1 MKILIGEESLFE
13 LVKHQVVNFF
23 MACPNE
29 LIEIKKV
36 LHEVLKRTS
45 HCFSASTNK
54 YYHDNSGLVFNPY
67 HSGQY
72 AIFLYFLANQLWK
85 TNPNSRQIA
94 DKIYYL
100 NKTLNGLDIFY
111 EVEMPSIFFLDH
123 PVGSVLGRA
132 KYGDGFSFSQNC
144 TVGNN
149 HGIYPEIGKNVVLH
163 SGAKILG
170 SCKIGNDVVVS
181 ANCYIKDQNVLD
193 GCLVFGVSPNL
204 IFKKSVA

>member
-1 MKILIGEESLFE
+1 MKILIGKESLFQ
-13 LVKHQVVNFF
+13 LVKHQVVNLF
-23 MACPNE
+23 MANPNE

-36 LHEVLKRTS
+36 FPVVLKRTS

-54 YYHDNSGLVFNPY
+54 YYRDKNRLVFNPY

-72 AIFLYFLANQLWK
+72 TIFLYFLSNQLWK
-85 TNPNSRQIA
+85 TNPHAKQIA

-100 NKTLNGLDIFY
+100 NKTLNGLDIYY

-181 ANCYIKDQNVLD
+181 ANCYIKDQNVPD
-193 GCLVFGVSPNL
+193 GCLVFGASPNL